1 MGSCPLC
8 IWVLSLSN
16 YRISM
21 NIALERSGLFLQFVY
36 AAVFSS
42 LRHTNT
48 CMNTGGVSFLLC
60 VYLGQTRRG
69 GEEEQRAERRGLP
82 VEERLL
88 RRTALTIVKGD
99 QTAEEKIQW
108 RYFRNTEKY
117 RNTEKKQT
125 VANTS
130 KKRDILDIDN
140 DNLQHT
146 KLLWGLTTSKLL
158 NIFKNWN
165 MLSRWQCKVH

>member
-1 MGSCPLC
+1 MPLY
-8 IWVLSLSN
+8 L
-16 YRISM
+16 
-21 NIALERSGLFLQFVY
+21 APSG
-36 AAVFSS
+36 
-42 LRHTNT
+42 HTNT

-99 QTAEEKIQW
+99 QTGEEKIQ
-108 RYFRNTEKY
+108 
-117 RNTEKKQT
+117 QT

-130 KKRDILDIDN
+130 KKGTYWTLIMTICN
-140 DNLQHT
+140 T
-146 KLLWGLTTSKLL
+146 PS
-158 NIFKNWN
+158 F
-165 MLSRWQCKVH
+165 CEV

>member
-1 MGSCPLC
+1 MSHIFVTITHSMGSCPLC

-99 QTAEEKIQW
+99 QTGEEKIQ
-108 RYFRNTEKY
+108 
-117 RNTEKKQT
+117 QT

-130 KKRDILDIDN
+130 KKRDILYIDN